1 MKIEIK
7 SLKICGIQRKQCSE
21 ENLQQLYACIRKEER
36 SIINNLNFY
45 HSKLEKQEQI
55 KFNMSR
61 RKEIIK
67 SRAKINKI
75 KTGN

>member
-45 HSKLEKQEQI
+45 HRKLEKQEQI